1 MIIIVKFIK
10 YKRGN
15 IVINFILVTII
26 SALSIFTCFIKENN
40 MLVVDDPQIEPVAI
54 KNFYSASLASNIVV
68 PFTLKVIVDS
78 KELIINSTEKNVA
91 LMLKAEKINLSA
103 TDRVSPPLDT
113 ELSDGMEIT
122 ITRVKIQT
130 IKKTEPI
137 PFKTITKN
145 DNNTLKS
152 KSKVTQIGKLGEKSV
167 IYNVTYE
174 NEKEVTKKSIKETV
188 IKKPQNKIVSQGTLK
203 AITFSRGGSVNA
215 SENIINVKATAYC
228 PIKGVTNT
236 YTASGLKATRNP
248 DGYSTIAVDP
258 KIIPMGTKLYVE
270 GYGYAIAADKGSA
283 IKGKFIDVYFNTLN
297 EALDFGVKNIKV
309 LILD

>member
-1 MIIIVKFIK
+1 
-10 YKRGN
+10 
-15 IVINFILVTII
+15 VTII
-26 SALSIFTCFIKENN
+26 SALSISACFIKENE
-40 MLVVDDPQIEPVAI
+40 MVVVDAPQVQPVSI
-54 KNFYSASLASNIVV
+54 QNFYGSSLSSGKINAAGEDGISKTLSSNIVA
-68 PFTLKVIVDS
+68 PYALKVLVDS
-78 KELIINSTEKNVA
+78 KEFNINSTEKNVA
-91 LMLKAEKINLSA
+91 LMLKAEKINLST
-103 TDRVSPPLDT
+103 TDIVSPPLGT
-113 ELSDGMEIT
+113 ELSNDMEIT

-174 NEKEVTKKSIKETV
+174 NGKEVAKKSIKETV

-203 AITFSRGGSVNA
+203 AITFSRGGSVTP
-215 SENIINVKATAYC
+215 SENIISVKATAYC

-236 YTASGLKATRNP
+236 YTASGLKAIRNP
-248 DGYSTIAVDP
+248 NGYSTIAVDP
-258 KIIPMGTKLYVE
+258 KVIPMGTKLYVE

-283 IKGKFIDVYFNTLN
+283 IKGKFIDLYFNTLK